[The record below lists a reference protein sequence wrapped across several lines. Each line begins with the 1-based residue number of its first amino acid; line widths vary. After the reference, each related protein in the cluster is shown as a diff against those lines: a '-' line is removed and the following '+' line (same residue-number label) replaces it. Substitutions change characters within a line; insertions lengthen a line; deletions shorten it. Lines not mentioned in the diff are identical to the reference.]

1 MAEWRSEFVLPSSN
15 YGNGKPLRESSFL
28 AGVGGARVGWRKK
41 FLEDLSKGV
50 SETIMVAGHRGWE
63 VRLREIHPAVCP
75 RDNSVLFKRGQGSWG
90 DDGSVSNVLSSQP

>member
-1 MAEWRSEFVLPSSN
+1 MAEWRSEPVLSSSN

-75 RDNSVLFKRGQGSWG
+75 RDNFVLFKRGQGSWG
-90 DDGSVSNVLSSQP
+90 DGSVSNVLSSQP